1 MLDVQ
6 QKEGAEPVS
15 LSVEDPAS
23 EEFYINTWMKT
34 AHSNTDVYE
43 EVRVDNCGLYSYFLA
58 CLALR

>member
-1 MLDVQ
+1 MLDVE

-34 AHSNTDVYE
+34 AHSNTELYE
-43 EVRVDNCGLYSYFLA
+43 EVRGS
-58 CLALR
+58 

>member
-6 QKEGAEPVS
+6 QKEGVKPVS

-43 EVRVDNCGLYSYFLA
+43 EVRFIISGPIYNY
-58 CLALR
+58 